1 MIFIRFI
8 LLLSSIYII
17 YRSTH
22 MIFDIIISHSSYNKA
37 FKRYN
42 DINNKIANFL
52 YQSDNI
58 NKYRSQTSEY
68 LKITYDNLK
77 EFTEIVSMKDYTMYY
92 IKSYKELYDLF
103 KDIIP
108 ELVQEERE
116 KKLNK
121 ILLV

>member
-1 MIFIRFI
+1 
-8 LLLSSIYII
+8 
-17 YRSTH
+17 
-22 MIFDIIISHSSYNKA
+22 MIFDIIFSHSSYNKA

-42 DINNKIANFL
+42 DINNKITNFL

>member
-22 MIFDIIISHSSYNKA
+22 MIFDIIFSHSYNKA

-68 LKITYDNLK
+68 LKITCDNLK
-77 EFTEIVSMKDYTMYY
+77 EFTEIVSMKDYTKYY

-103 KDIIP
+103 KGIIP